1 MKKITKKEF
10 IEITKDFSDIQQQLV
25 CAYLVLAKNGKSW
38 PKHGVIKINQESWGF
53 KKHGAGICFKKCSTG
68 ELIDAH
74 DDMEKNPGKLDAWRI
89 QNYLSSIEEM
99 EIELL
104 GKHYHSHNDDDIE
117 ELLRICHINN

>member
-1 MKKITKKEF
+1 MKKITEKEF

-25 CAYLVLAKNGKSW
+25 CAYLALTKNEKNW

-53 KKHGAGICFKKCSTG
+53 KKHGAGVCFTKCATG

-74 DDMEKNPGKLDAWRI
+74 DDMEKSPRKLDAWRI

-117 ELLRICHINN
+117 ELLRTCHINN